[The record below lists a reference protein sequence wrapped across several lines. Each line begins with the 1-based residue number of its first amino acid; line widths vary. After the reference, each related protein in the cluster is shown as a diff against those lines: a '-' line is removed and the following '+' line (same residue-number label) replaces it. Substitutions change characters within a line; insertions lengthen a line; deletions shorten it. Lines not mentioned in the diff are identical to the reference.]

1 MKTKYG
7 GVTGLGGWLYAD
19 LLLILFIGVLT
30 QLPTTKPTQTAAP
43 LPTAAAEQSLSR
55 RSIRFTVP
63 MPMSLSTSSS
73 VEGQV
78 NFRRQVGASLTRAL
92 VAADFPA
99 NARIGMVLAFGGA
112 AGSSG
117 ALGTDTARRAQAIL
131 QQPLDDELTNR
142 FRSANFENFHS
153 FNLQPG
159 NVALWI
165 YVYVN

>member
-1 MKTKYG
+1 
-7 GVTGLGGWLYAD
+7 
-19 LLLILFIGVLT
+19 
-30 QLPTTKPTQTAAP
+30 
-43 LPTAAAEQSLSR
+43 
-55 RSIRFTVP
+55 
-63 MPMSLSTSSS
+63 
-73 VEGQV
+73 
-78 NFRRQVGASLTRAL
+78 
-92 VAADFPA
+92 
-99 NARIGMVLAFGGA
+99 MVLAFGGA

-117 ALGTDTARRAQAIL
+117 ALGTDTARRTQAIL